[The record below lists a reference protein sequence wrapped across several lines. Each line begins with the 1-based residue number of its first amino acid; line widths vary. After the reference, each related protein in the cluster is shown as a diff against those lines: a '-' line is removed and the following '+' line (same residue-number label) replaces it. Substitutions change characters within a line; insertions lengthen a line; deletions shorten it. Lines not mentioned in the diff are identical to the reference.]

1 MDMSGEYR
9 IAAPREAVW
18 AALNDPDLLRQC
30 IPGCEEIEKTS
41 PTEFTA
47 KVTAKVGPV
56 KARFGGK
63 VTMSDLDPPNGYRI
77 SGEGQGG
84 AAGFAKGGAE
94 VKLEPDGEGT
104 ILRYT
109 VNANV
114 GGKLAQIGSRLID
127 ATARKMAEE
136 FFGRFAELVAANAA
150 ATPAAETV
158 AAETVAAETVADE
171 PAAAPAPAEP
181 TAATPAPE
189 QPQPRPAEPP
199 RPEPQPTAAA
209 HPVSPPPAATPARP
223 TISPSVWIIGLIALA
238 VLILLVFATP
248 R

>member
-94 VKLEPDGEGT
+94 VKLEPDGDGT

-150 ATPAAETV
+150 AAP

-171 PAAAPAPAEP
+171 PVASPPPAEA
-181 TAATPAPE
+181 TAATPSPE
-189 QPQPRPAEPP
+189 PPQPRPAEPSQ
-199 RPEPQPTAAA
+199 PEPQPAEPPAARPA
-209 HPVSPPPAATPARP
+209 PPPPPAATPIRP
-223 TISPSVWIIGLIALA
+223 KISPSVWIIGLIALA

>member
-9 IAAPREAVW
+9 IAAPREVVW
-18 AALNDPDLLRQC
+18 AALNDPDLLREC

-41 PTEFTA
+41 PTEFIA

-56 KARFGGK
+56 KARFTGK
-63 VTMSDLDPPNGYRI
+63 VNMTDLDPPNGYKI
-77 SGEGQGG
+77 MGEGQGG

-94 VKLEPDGEGT
+94 VKLEADGPET
-104 ILRYT
+104 NLRYT
-109 VNANV
+109 VSANV

-136 FFGRFAELVAANAA
+136 FFSRFAAVVAERA
-150 ATPAAETV
+150 
-158 AAETVAAETVADE
+158 
-171 PAAAPAPAEP
+171 AAAPAEGIP
-181 TAATPAPE
+181 ATPAPPPAAE
-189 QPQPRPAEPP
+189 APAETFAAPP
-199 RPEPQPTAAA
+199 PP
-209 HPVSPPPAATPARP
+209 PPPAAPAEAASTRRALNP
-223 TISPSVWIIGLIALA
+223 TVWIIGLIALA

>member
-63 VTMSDLDPPNGYRI
+63 VAMTDLDPPNGYRI

-94 VKLEPDGEGT
+94 VKLEPDGDGT

-150 ATPAAETV
+150 A
-158 AAETVAAETVADE
+158 
-171 PAAAPAPAEP
+171 AAPAPTGEP
-181 TAATPAPE
+181 GPAPAPAGPAE
-189 QPQPRPAEPP
+189 NLGTGPADPAPARPAEPP
-199 RPEPQPTAAA
+199 PAPRPAA
-209 HPVSPPPAATPARP
+209 PPPPPPAATPARP

>member
-1 MDMSGEYR
+1 MDMTGEYR

-18 AALNDPDLLRQC
+18 AALNDAEVLRQA

-63 VTMSDLDPPNGYRI
+63 VTLSDLDPPNGYRI

-94 VKLEPDGEGT
+94 VRLTDDGDGT
-104 ILRYT
+104 VLHYT

-127 ATARKMAEE
+127 GTARKMAEE
-136 FFGRFAELVAANAA
+136 FFGRFAEIVTASAA
-150 ATPAAETV
+150 AVAPAAPPT
-158 AAETVAAETVADE
+158 AEPAPVSE
-171 PAAAPAPAEP
+171 PVAAAPA
-181 TAATPAPE
+181 
-189 QPQPRPAEPP
+189 
-199 RPEPQPTAAA
+199 AAA
-209 HPVSPPPAATPARP
+209 PTPLPARAAINP
-223 TISPSVWIIGLIALA
+223 TVWIVGLIAVA
-238 VLILLVFATP
+238 VLVLLVFATP

>member
-18 AALNDPDLLRQC
+18 AALNDPDLLREC

-41 PTEFTA
+41 PTEFMA

-56 KARFGGK
+56 KARFTGK
-63 VTMSDLDPPNGYRI
+63 VSMTDLDPPNGYRI

-94 VKLEPDGEGT
+94 VKLEADGADT

-109 VNANV
+109 VSANV

-136 FFGRFAELVAANAA
+136 FFSRFATLVAERAS
-150 ATPAAETV
+150 
-158 AAETVAAETVADE
+158 ADR
-171 PAAAPAPAEP
+171 AAPAADAAIPPSAAASESGAPLAEP
-181 TAATPAPE
+181 VPAP
-189 QPQPRPAEPP
+189 PPPPPPAMS
-199 RPEPQPTAAA
+199 TAAA
-209 HPVSPPPAATPARP
+209 AAEASPARRTINP
-223 TISPSVWIIGLIALA
+223 TMWIVGLIAAA

>member
-94 VKLEPDGEGT
+94 VKLEPDGDGT

-150 ATPAAETV
+150 AAPAAEAV
-158 AAETVAAETVADE
+158 AGE
-171 PAAAPAPAEP
+171 PAASPGPAEP
-181 TAATPAPE
+181 ATPE
-189 QPQPRPAEPP
+189 QPQSRPAEPP
-199 RPEPQPTAAA
+199 RPEPQP
-209 HPVSPPPAATPARP
+209 VEPPAATRPAPTPAPTPARP

>member
-63 VTMSDLDPPNGYRI
+63 VAMTDLDPPNGYRI

-94 VKLEPDGEGT
+94 VKLEADGDGT

-150 ATPAAETV
+150 AATPAPDAIATP
-158 AAETVAAETVADE
+158 DM
-171 PAAAPAPAEP
+171 PAAAPAP
-181 TAATPAPE
+181 TPAAAPK
-189 QPQPRPAEPP
+189 AAPP
-199 RPEPQPTAAA
+199 
-209 HPVSPPPAATPARP
+209 PPPAPAPAARK
-223 TISPSVWIIGLIALA
+223 TLSPSVWIIGLIALA

>member
-18 AALNDPDLLRQC
+18 AALNDTELLRQC
-30 IPGCEEIEKTS
+30 IPGCEEVEKTS

-77 SGEGQGG
+77 TGEGQGG

-94 VKLEPDGEGT
+94 VKLEADGADT

-109 VNANV
+109 VSANV

-136 FFGRFAELVAANAA
+136 FFSRFAELVAANAA
-150 ATPAAETV
+150 AAAPPPAPEAI
-158 AAETVAAETVADE
+158 
-171 PAAAPAPAEP
+171 APAPAAVDAVAPAIE
-181 TAATPAPE
+181 AAVVDAAAPVE
-189 QPQPRPAEPP
+189 APPIQAAPPRPA
-199 RPEPQPTAAA
+199 
-209 HPVSPPPAATPARP
+209 PPPAPPAPAAPPARSTLNP
-223 TISPSVWIIGLIALA
+223 TVWIIGLIALA